1 MQGRR
6 FSWAAPGV
14 AGDWVESIW
23 KKIDEGGDAK
33 RFVLPLPAPAEGKAH
48 VKVVRAREGHSW
60 WRRLATSR
68 TEREWRGFREFA
80 ARGVRVPELAAFGEE
95 RALRLHRQSFLATR
109 YVDALN
115 LNRAHAAAPDRGRV
129 VRAAEELAAIHAAG
143 LCHGDPRMR
152 NFLDVAP
159 RPMAFDLASWRPF
172 SPPAQGRDLV
182 RFLGS
187 AWLLMRDES
196 LLEEVMAVWEARL
209 PSLPVTRAQLR
220 HEARRWSDEEER
232 P

>member
-1 MQGRR
+1 M
-6 FSWAAPGV
+6 SWAAEGWPGDFV
-14 AGDWVESIW
+14 AAIW
-23 KKIDEGGDAK
+23 RRVDEAADGK

-48 VKVVRAREGHSW
+48 VKVVRARAGHSW

-80 ARGVRVPELAAFGEE
+80 ARGVRVPELVAFGEE
-95 RALRLHRQSFLATR
+95 RRLRLHRMSFLATR
-109 YVDALN
+109 FVDAPN

-129 VRAAEELAAIHAAG
+129 VRAAEELAAIHAVG

-159 RPMAFDLASWRPF
+159 RPMAFDLASWSEL
-172 SPPAQGRDLV
+172 SPTAQQRDLV

-187 AWLLMRDES
+187 AWLLMQDEA
-196 LLEEVMAVWEARL
+196 LLDEVMAVWEAKL
-209 PSLPVTRAQLR
+209 ASLPLERARLR
-220 HEARRWSDEEER
+220 DLARRWSDEEER